1 MQEIYQK
8 IAEGIKILGE
18 EINPNDIVIPIGLDG
33 AIVYHLLVE
42 YYSKNDTAYTD
53 FLKNTCNISS
63 KTETNSEKFENILA
77 KNARKAIYALDMRT
91 VTGGLG
97 VKLRELANDSNL
109 VYAVLFDPN
118 SHADWC
124 AFNEAFEE
132 RIIWLSKKD
141 YEILDV
147 EKITHEYIAKI
158 EAVKEIKKYIN

>member
-1 MQEIYQK
+1 MQETYQK

-33 AIVYHLLVE
+33 AIVYHLLVDYYGKKRLE
-42 YYSKNDTAYTD
+42 YPN
-53 FLKNTCNISS
+53 FLGNTCNLSS

-77 KNARKAIYALDMRT
+77 ENREKAIYALDMRT

-97 VKLRELANDSNL
+97 EKLRELANDSNL

-118 SHADWC
+118 GHADWC

-141 YEILDV
+141 YEKLNI
-147 EKITHEYIAKI
+147 EKITHEYIEKMP
-158 EAVKEIKKYIN
+158 AVKEIKKYIN